1 MAYSLA
7 RLTSQ
12 AEADALLRLAKEDK
26 DTLTFRI
33 IGYERQMKNALDRT
47 ADIEADLARNQ
58 ADIAAADAAIAVL
71 PDGNAKEEQRSKKR
85 RLEGER
91 AIINERKFDFG
102 IVALIDKELELA
114 RAQKELAEVNDF
126 IAQVEA
132 RKATLPA

>member
-126 IAQVEA
+126 IAQVE
-132 RKATLPA
+132 T